1 MNKKTITILLLFYCS
16 YVNAYNAWDWQRKQ
30 ELENQI
36 NINNR
41 IKSNILEFSTT
52 DKLFGD
58 NDLNLRVQHSAP
70 LASNNFWMQEEI
82 NKIDKRNNPY

>member
-41 IKSNILEFSTT
+41 IKSNILEFSTR
-52 DKLFGD
+52 L
-58 NDLNLRVQHSAP
+58 
-70 LASNNFWMQEEI
+70 M
-82 NKIDKRNNPY
+82 

>member
-1 MNKKTITILLLFYCS
+1 MNKIIILLVLCS

-30 ELENQI
+30 DLTNQF
-36 NINNR
+36 NSNNQ
-41 IKSNILEFSTT
+41 IKSNILEFGSS

-70 LASNNFWMQEEI
+70 LASQNFWMQEEI
-82 NKIDKRNNPY
+82 NQLDKRNNPYN